1 MSVPDEMAFPVRGC
15 LDQPFISGIFPSGK
29 NMDTRLTRA
38 SAASVRRGLRVIA
51 LQTPV
56 ALSHT
61 MEDAPS
67 YALERTLKWWSEP
80 GWIGGIQLSC
90 VRGLQKSSL
99 MREPQGASFNPRFV
113 PMRPG

>member
-1 MSVPDEMAFPVRGC
+1 
-15 LDQPFISGIFPSGK
+15 
-29 NMDTRLTRA
+29 MDTRLTRA
-38 SAASVRRGLRVIA
+38 SAASIRRGLRVIA

-80 GWIGGIQLSC
+80 D
-90 VRGLQKSSL
+90 
-99 MREPQGASFNPRFV
+99 
-113 PMRPG
+113 